1 MLKDYQIKNHYHH
14 HKMRKN
20 HSKSSFHKTNESSMT
35 KNNEFSEDEI
45 EEDEYT
51 IRFPIQSLEI
61 NSS

>member
-1 MLKDYQIKNHYHH
+1 
-14 HKMRKN
+14 MRKN

-51 IRFPIQSLEI
+51 IRFLIQSLEI
-61 NSS
+61 NSSKKMKFDI